1 MKLILD
7 IDLSNNK
14 KSFVEEFF
22 KKISFVKSI
31 KVVDKNEI
39 TNPSVLKS
47 IEDYEQGKIHPT
59 PLNLKELKEMINA

>member
-14 KSFVEEFF
+14 KSFIEEFF

-31 KVVDKNEI
+31 RVVEKNEI

-47 IEDYEQGKIHPT
+47 IEDYEQGKINPT